1 MPGYN
6 AHRLFNYM
14 LFIAIIVALFVRD
27 KTLIDLKM
35 LLALGAGFYI
45 GTDFIT
51 PDLDTD
57 STAIKRWGSFKIIM
71 LPYKWMFSHRQS
83 SHNIVYGAVIRIL
96 YVSLI
101 IVGIYYI
108 LFRSLPGENTI
119 LSVYIFSFLIGI
131 IIANALHVLLDTFL

>member
-6 AHRLFNYM
+6 AHRLFNYTV
-14 LFIAIIVALFVRD
+14 FIAIIVALFVRD

-35 LLALGAGFYI
+35 LLALGVGFYI

-57 STAIKRWGSFKIIM
+57 STAIKRWGRLKIIM
-71 LPYKWMFSHRQS
+71 LPYKWMFVHRQS

-96 YVSLI
+96 YISLL
-101 IVGIYYI
+101 VLGLYYL
-108 LFRSLPGENTI
+108 LFNSLPGENTI
-119 LSVYIFSFLIGI
+119 LSVYIFIFLIGI
-131 IIANALHVLLDTFL
+131 IIANALHVILDTFL

>member
-6 AHRLFNYM
+6 AHRLFNYTV
-14 LFIAIIVALFVRD
+14 FIAIIVGLFIRD
-27 KTLIDLKM
+27 KTLIDLIM

-57 STAIKRWGSFKIIM
+57 STAIKRWGRLKIIM
-71 LPYKWMFSHRQS
+71 LPYKWMFTHRQS

-96 YVSLI
+96 YISLL
-101 IVGIYYI
+101 VLGLYYL
-108 LFRSLPGENTI
+108 LFNSLPGENTI
-119 LSVYIFSFLIGI
+119 LSVYVFIFLIGI
-131 IIANALHVLLDTFL
+131 IIANALHVILDTFL